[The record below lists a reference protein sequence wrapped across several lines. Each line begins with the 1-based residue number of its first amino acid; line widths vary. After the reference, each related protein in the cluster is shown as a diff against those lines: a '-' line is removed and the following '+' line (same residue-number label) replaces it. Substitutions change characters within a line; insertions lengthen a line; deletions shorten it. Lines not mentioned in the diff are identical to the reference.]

1 MYYKYEKLF
10 DLLIDE
16 KTVTSKKLSLLGYK
30 PYQITGLVKKGI
42 LKRVRRGEYEIA
54 SIDIF
59 EEYANYLEM
68 NGKTYSAATLRK
80 IYGFTEIL
88 LNKSDKVIENSTE
101 MVDLN
106 KVIESVLNSDFSKIP
121 EFLKAISKADYLA
134 LINNLIKLSN
144 VKRDMAYQD
153 VIFTLIDLDKGN
165 YKFNYDEYLK
175 LFRKSLNDGQYEEAR
190 VYLDIISSAKNIG
203 ISCDIEKY
211 LRMML
216 DIVSG
221 NDLKNME
228 PHNLTNEVVD
238 NTVFEEIIDN
248 FGSNSKASD
257 VQKETMEPI
266 EVSFDDIEKDDE
278 GTFDV
283 EIGEDIKDSNSVNK
297 NVVTDYLEN
306 EIIDENLEISDYIR
320 NHPEFEYINKKVD
333 ELYDGKSVVVLE
345 PMDFSRIQ
353 SIHNLVYEY
362 RDVVSFSIG
371 SGDCKRVVLRF
382 RPENQERIDFT
393 EVLKASKRKYLAG
406 DYAGALSGYRT
417 ILETGRPRCFVYAY
431 AGVCLSKLKQEE
443 EAIDC
448 LMVADE
454 LGKIEG
460 YDYDFSNYIMKLK
473 ETLEPDNDKVSFL
486 VKEDDFYDKK
496 AFGYIVDNLDKLEE
510 MVKNNNMP
518 LEVAITELGFDES
531 SSNLVRLIY
540 ARDCYYLENYA
551 EGDNIL
557 RKVMTCK
564 NKDDRIKNVLAELS
578 RGKKF
583 YKNRLDEKRKCLVFK
598 R

>member
-16 KTVTSKKLSLLGYK
+16 KTVTSKELCALGYK

-54 SIDIF
+54 SIDLF

-68 NGKTYSAATLRK
+68 NGKTYSAAALRK
-80 IYGFTEIL
+80 IYGFTETL
-88 LNKSDKVIENSTE
+88 LDKSDKAIENSKK
-101 MVDLN
+101 MIDLN
-106 KVIESVLNSDFSKIP
+106 KVIESILSSDFSKIR
-121 EFLKAISKADYLA
+121 EFLEAISKLDYLS
-134 LINNLIKLSN
+134 LINNLVKLSK
-144 VKRDMAYQD
+144 VKRDVAYQD
-153 VIFTLIDLDKGN
+153 VIFTLIDLNQGN

-175 LFRKSLNDGQYEEAR
+175 LFRKSLNDCQYEEAR
-190 VYLDIISSAKNIG
+190 IYLDIISSAKNIG

-221 NDLKNME
+221 NDSKNME
-228 PHNLTNEVVD
+228 PRNLTDED
-238 NTVFEEIIDN
+238 TISEEIIDD
-248 FGSNSKASD
+248 FGSNSKASN
-257 VQKETMEPI
+257 VHKETMKPI
-266 EVSFDDIEKDDE
+266 EVSFDEIEKADE
-278 GTFDV
+278 GIFDT
-283 EIGEDIKDSNSVNK
+283 EIGEGIKDRDSVDK
-297 NVVTDYLEN
+297 NVVTDQLEK
-306 EIIDENLEISDYIR
+306 EVIDENLEISDYIR
-320 NHPEFEYINKKVD
+320 NHPEFEYVNKRVD

-353 SIHNLVYEY
+353 SIHDLVYEY

-393 EVLKASKRKYLAG
+393 EVLKTSKRKYLAG

-417 ILETGRPRCFVYAY
+417 ILETSRPRCFVYAY

-460 YDYDFSNYIMKLK
+460 YDYDFSNYITKLK
-473 ETLEPDNDKVSFL
+473 EILEPDNDKVSFL

-496 AFGYIVDNLDKLEE
+496 AFGYILDNLDKLEE
-510 MVKNNNMP
+510 MVKNNDMS
-518 LEVAITELGFDES
+518 LEVAIAELGFDES
-531 SSNLVRLIY
+531 SSNLARLIY
-540 ARDCYYLENYA
+540 ARDCYYLENYV

-564 NKDDRIKNVLAELS
+564 NKDERIKNVLAELN